1 LYLPSSYI
9 IVLNIYKPLKLL
21 SKMIKKSCKNS
32 RKSIYCFIFILTFY
46 ILFSSSFIT
55 FVFGEELHNSS
66 TSKNLADAK
75 KYGEN
80 LFTSLGTSDYDLYTV
95 LSYFHNEA
103 EKKAFFEGFDNA
115 WKDENKKKGLI
126 ENFLVKDE
134 KGTAKVPDAIKI
146 EILQHLSESSGE
158 EHNKFLTEIAKQKI
172 KTYGLSTNLFE
183 GVSIPKNKIKD
194 LAFDGTKL
202 GVPNSQGKFEAWVDF
217 DKIPR
222 WTKKIELIT
231 NTVNGKEVTTFK
243 FQFKTRFSGGTRT
256 VLFSKGTIGPNGEII
271 GPDGVPIGSRMS
283 DGIRSISLN
292 KDGKFEVKYM
302 VGDKEKTLVLENS
315 ELKKAISTLKEQ
327 LAKKGVDTSGVD
339 VEEVLKKISGRSFT
353 AGQVSGADSNGLVFS
368 NQLNVLFGNQDSGS
382 VDQID
387 ISYDAD
393 GNPEIKTKGT
403 ASIVTTGFDGRV
415 LVGAGVWG
423 SADPTKEAILRYN
436 KYGELKEAQ
445 NAMIDANVA
454 TVYAPAGKFTKI
466 DIVENSIADAIL
478 RGDKKV
484 AIEAALTQ
492 AGVVDKILAKGVD
505 KSNAE
510 SEIMEAVFDELNKAT
525 SSTTFQNRFNEA
537 KDVFKENFEKTI
549 TNLMTFGTPQE
560 DLTGKKRLASDL
572 TSEVESELRKFVE
585 NPDNLKAL
593 ATGDKTALK
602 TYLKK
607 YVKSNPLLENLDA
620 ELAEN
625 VIGFSGKTPDDV
637 KQKFQEYVDGPD
649 FEKLISDTIDGNIGK
664 DSPSTG
670 ERVAKYITENL
681 TQSIKVGGKPID
693 LGTLPSKIGSSVD
706 SLISDAQAKVKAERE
721 NFEKNVRADLETH
734 YGTESVL
741 RIDKSSGEIF
751 AQGNNNNLIVE
762 IQSTLNKVT
771 VNPIGSSKITVYSY
785 GDYSQPLAEFTS
797 SGTSIPTTALA
808 NSYQVGS
815 IVNKNFPNQEFTVQ
829 KFGDAYK
836 VYDSKEIVTKFA
848 GWGTATVVK
857 GGIPLIGSISIPFNT
872 NFNVINA
879 GISGDIAD
887 NPNSKIEITYKPNTN
902 WGPLPGRFFI
912 GRLINRII
920 ARFANAQAQKKPL
933 ELSTFGTAMQENLD
947 KRYNEIASGFN
958 GDPAG
963 FTKLTGSLTQLTTMA
978 QKNGVSISRQSELD
992 DTLSILKSMSAGK
1005 QEYYARFQPIINAL
1019 NSNKI
1024 SYGQKLEITPT
1035 QIIAGG
1041 RVIYQP
1047 VTADEQIALRMFLR
1061 DTNPKKLTEHRTI
1074 NM

>member
-1 LYLPSSYI
+1 
-9 IVLNIYKPLKLL
+9 
-21 SKMIKKSCKNS
+21 MIKKSCKNS
-32 RKSIYCFIFILTFY
+32 CKSIYCFIFILVLF
-46 ILFSSSFIT
+46 ILFSGNFLTLVFAADSKDSSNSRNQ
-55 FVFGEELHNSS
+55 EE
-66 TSKNLADAK
+66 AK

-80 LFTSLGTSDYDLYTV
+80 LFTLLGTPGYHLDTV
-95 LSYFHNEA
+95 LSYFDNEA

-115 WKDENKKKGLI
+115 WKDDSKRKEII
-126 ENFLVKDE
+126 ENFLLKNE
-134 KGTAKVPDAIKI
+134 KGAAKVPDEIKI
-146 EILQHLSESSGE
+146 KILQHLSESSSG
-158 EHNKFLTEIAKQKI
+158 EHNKFLTEIAKQKL

-183 GVSIPKNKIKD
+183 GVSIPNNKIKD
-194 LAFDGTKL
+194 LAFDGSKL
-202 GVPNSQGKFEAWVDF
+202 GIPSQEGKFEAWVDF

-231 NTVNGKEVTTFK
+231 STVNGKEVTSFK
-243 FQFKTRFSGGTRT
+243 FQFKTRFGGGTRT

-283 DGIRSISLN
+283 DGIKSISLN

-315 ELKKAISTLKEQ
+315 ELKKAISNLKEQ
-327 LAKKGVDTSGVD
+327 LAKKGVDTSNVN
-339 VEEVLKKISGRSFT
+339 VEDILNKISGRAFT

-368 NQLNVLFGNQDSGS
+368 NQLNVLFGNQDSGN

-387 ISYDAD
+387 ISYDSN

-466 DIVENSIADAIL
+466 DIVENSIAEAIL

-484 AIEAALTQ
+484 AIESALTQ

-510 SEIMEAVFDELNKAT
+510 AEIMEAVFAELNKAT
-525 SSTTFQNRFNEA
+525 GSTTFQNRLNEA
-537 KDVFKENFEKTI
+537 KDVLEKNLETSI
-549 TNLMTFGTPQE
+549 TNLITFGTPQE
-560 DLTGKKRLASDL
+560 DLTGKRRLASDL
-572 TSEVESELRKFVE
+572 TSETESALRKFVE

-602 TYLKK
+602 TYLKE
-607 YVKSNPLLENLDA
+607 YVKSNPLLENLDTEIA
-620 ELAEN
+620 QN
-625 VIGFSGKTPDDV
+625 VIGLSGKTPTEV
-637 KQKFQEYVDGPD
+637 KQKFQEYIDGPE
-649 FEKLISDTIDGNIGK
+649 FEKLISDTIEGNTGTNSK
-664 DSPSTG
+664 STG
-670 ERVAKYITENL
+670 QRLAE
-681 TQSIKVGGKPID
+681 SIKEKLSTLKVGDKPLD
-693 LGTLPSKIGSSVD
+693 LGTTPDNIGSYVD
-706 SLISDAQAKVKAERE
+706 KLITQAQAKVLAERE
-721 NFEKNVRADLETH
+721 NFQKNVRADLETN

-785 GDYSQPLAEFTS
+785 GDYNQPLAEFTS
-797 SGTSIPTTALA
+797 SGTNIPTTALA

-815 IVNKNFPNQEFTVQ
+815 IVNKNFPNQAFTVQ
-829 KFGDAYK
+829 NFGEGYK
-836 VYDSKEIVTKFA
+836 VYDSKEVVTKFA

-879 GISGDIAD
+879 GVSGDIAD
-887 NPNSKIEITYKPNTN
+887 NPDSKIEITYKPNTN

-933 ELSTFGTAMQENLD
+933 ELSTFGTALQENLD
-947 KRYNEIASGFN
+947 KRYNEIASNFN

-992 DTLSILKSMSAGK
+992 DTLSVLKSMSAGK

-1019 NSNKI
+1019 NANKI

-1047 VTADEQIALRMFLR
+1047 STSDEQAALRMFLR
-1061 DTNPKKLTEHRTI
+1061 DTNPNKLTEHRTI
-1074 NM
+1074 KM